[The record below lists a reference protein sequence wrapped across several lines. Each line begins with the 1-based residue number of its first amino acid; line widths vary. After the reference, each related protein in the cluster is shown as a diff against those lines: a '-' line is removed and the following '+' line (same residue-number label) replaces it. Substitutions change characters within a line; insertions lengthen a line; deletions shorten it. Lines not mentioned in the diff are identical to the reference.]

1 MDAGKLRWGYVV
13 SDFAFSALAWGIISV
28 FRFHEVACR
37 QGFAT
42 LGSFLSDNMVL
53 AGLFLVP
60 VVWLFLFYL
69 SGYYNRPLGKSR
81 FDELECTAIS
91 VLSGTVL
98 FFFLLILNDVP
109 ESFRSYYKLF
119 FHESFFFSNYNTF
132 LSSSKP
138 IIHTYLGRPKCANEQ
153 LPSVLM

>member
-98 FFFLLILNDVP
+98 FFFLLILH
-109 ESFRSYYKLF
+109 K
-119 FHESFFFSNYNTF
+119 H
-132 LSSSKP
+132 
-138 IIHTYLGRPKCANEQ
+138 
-153 LPSVLM
+153 LP